1 MGIHPVRQVPRA
13 RQQDRPHPGR
23 EVPHP
28 AARRLRCRGRAGHGP
43 VAVGPALGQ
52 RARGLPPLLR
62 ERDPPLEGRRVPD
75 LLGLLPALDPLLR
88 RADRRVPSQD
98 TRGVGL
104 EAPER
109 GRAGVAQAPREPA
122 VAHDRRAPQ
131 GRPPRV
137 PRRDRGGAGPDQR
150 GPGPDDDVLP
160 GRVDPGGAAA
170 PAAAVIDAAPR
181 RFKQEP
187 MLISLLHRT
196 TFTYASKAQDSFN
209 EVRLRPVDDPGQSC
223 RSFEL
228 RTDPA
233 SQPREYIDFY
243 GNTVHYFDVVAAHS
257 KLVVEAVSEVE
268 TTPNAARRQVPKVDY
283 AAFEVGT
290 ERELHAEFLTDSH
303 FVPLD
308 VEIW

>member
-1 MGIHPVRQVPRA
+1 
-13 RQQDRPHPGR
+13 
-23 EVPHP
+23 
-28 AARRLRCRGRAGHGP
+28 
-43 VAVGPALGQ
+43 
-52 RARGLPPLLR
+52 
-62 ERDPPLEGRRVPD
+62 
-75 LLGLLPALDPLLR
+75 
-88 RADRRVPSQD
+88 
-98 TRGVGL
+98 
-104 EAPER
+104 
-109 GRAGVAQAPREPA
+109 
-122 VAHDRRAPQ
+122 
-131 GRPPRV
+131 
-137 PRRDRGGAGPDQR
+137 
-150 GPGPDDDVLP
+150 
-160 GRVDPGGAAA
+160 
-170 PAAAVIDAAPR
+170 
-181 RFKQEP
+181 

-303 FVPLD
+303 YVPLD
-308 VEIW
+308 VEIWREAKDVLGDGRGDVWGDVRKLCRHIFRTFAYSPKSTGVGTTATDALKMRAGVCQDFAHVALGLCRCSGLPARYVSGYFIKAKGTPEENEDEASHAWIEALVPGHGWAAFDPTHDRTADERYVKVASGRDYADIRPVSGTYRGGKTRSLVVEVRVREAEAAGAAR